1 MPAAAIDPSGPD
13 GTNAKIVLPADRER
27 RGATTRRHPGMERV
41 RRFLRN
47 YTALAVREHLRSEV
61 EARRASPN
69 LTENELELVR
79 FIVGGSFDWNAFLC
93 ANLWNTGSDSHLVV
107 ERGKHESRA

>member
-1 MPAAAIDPSGPD
+1 
-13 GTNAKIVLPADRER
+13 
-27 RGATTRRHPGMERV
+27 MERV

-61 EARRASPN
+61 EAGRTLPN

-79 FIVGGSFDWNAFLC
+79 FIVDGSFDWSAFL
-93 ANLWNTGSDSHLVV
+93 ADRSSEDS
-107 ERGKHESRA
+107 RSQAA

>member
-1 MPAAAIDPSGPD
+1 
-13 GTNAKIVLPADRER
+13 
-27 RGATTRRHPGMERV
+27 MERV

-79 FIVGGSFDWNAFLC
+79 FIVDGSFDWNAFLC